1 MHEQA
6 KVLKKKGFRQLPA
19 KKKRKL
25 LRFSRL
31 EILHGRQ
38 SGWFLSA
45 IIELFSGSTHVHKR
59 LQKPKPG
66 SRHTSG
72 TPSG

>member
-38 SGWFLSA
+38 SG
-45 IIELFSGSTHVHKR
+45 
-59 LQKPKPG
+59 
-66 SRHTSG
+66 
-72 TPSG
+72 